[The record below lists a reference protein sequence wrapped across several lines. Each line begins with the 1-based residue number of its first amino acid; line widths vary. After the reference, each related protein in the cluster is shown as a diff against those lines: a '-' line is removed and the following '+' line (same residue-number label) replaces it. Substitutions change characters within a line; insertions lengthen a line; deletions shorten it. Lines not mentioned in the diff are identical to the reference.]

1 MHAFSE
7 IEKEYLR
14 TDLPAFRPGDTVR
27 VNVRVR
33 EGDKQRIQ
41 AFEGVCIARKHGGI
55 SETFKVRKI
64 SNGVGVE
71 RTFPLHSPVLESIE
85 MVRQGRVRRAKLYYL
100 RALRG
105 KAARLKERR
114 TREGAPVSAPRLS
127 RLRNPLRFEQGLRG
141 RIDGTRVAGV
151 DEAGRGPLAGPVVAA
166 AVVMPPGIAVPGV
179 DDSKKL
185 SAERREALEERIR
198 SAALAVGV
206 GAASAREI
214 DRLNVRA
221 ATALAMQRAV
231 AALPFAPDH
240 LLVDGLPVP
249 ELGTERQTA
258 VVRGDSLVHS
268 IACASIIAK
277 TVRDRLMHRL
287 ALRHPGYGWER
298 NMGYG
303 TDAHRAALRELGPT
317 PHHRLS
323 FAPVQLCLLSTR
335 TA

>member
-1 MHAFSE
+1 M
-7 IEKEYLR
+7 
-14 TDLPAFRPGDTVR
+14 P
-27 VNVRVR
+27 
-33 EGDKQRIQ
+33 
-41 AFEGVCIARKHGGI
+41 
-55 SETFKVRKI
+55 
-64 SNGVGVE
+64 
-71 RTFPLHSPVLESIE
+71 
-85 MVRQGRVRRAKLYYL
+85 
-100 RALRG
+100 
-105 KAARLKERR
+105 
-114 TREGAPVSAPRLS
+114 APRLS

-303 TDAHRAALRELGPT
+303 TDVHRAALRELGPT
-317 PHHRLS
+317 SHHRLS